1 MKIWMRLLAGSVIGV
16 LLGMYLPEAGGDT
29 REFFRIASEITLSV
43 GRYAIFPLVLF
54 SLAAGT
60 YELRSERKLVRVYL
74 KTIGLVVVTGA
85 VLIVLGTGAV
95 LVFSP
100 ARIPPIFQE
109 APAFDL
115 PTLLETVFQVFP
127 RNMFAMFADAG
138 VHLLPL
144 YVLAVIL
151 GLLFAGEQFGTE
163 PVAAFFDSAGRLMY
177 RLNSLVTEVIGIG
190 FIAFGARLIFNMRQV
205 AEFEIFAPLILV
217 LVILIL
223 ALVLVL
229 YPVLI
234 YFFGGRRNPYI
245 WLYAMLAP
253 GLAGFFSADAF
264 LSLGVLTRAGR
275 ENIGVP
281 RMIGTTVFPL
291 FAIVGKAGTGLV
303 AAAAFIVVLQSYTAL
318 EITVAEAI
326 WVMTTTFG
334 ISLLLGPVPGS
345 GVLVAL
351 GMLSN
356 AHAGGMEEAFV
367 MVQPII
373 PLLIALGVFLDVM
386 TAGFAAHLVAHSEE
400 ARAKIDPLDFV

>member
-29 REFFRIASEITLSV
+29 RRFFELASEIALSV
-43 GRYAIFPLVLF
+43 GRYVIFPLVLF

-60 YELRSERKLVRVYL
+60 YELRSERKLLRVYL
-74 KTIGLVVVTGA
+74 KTFGLIAVTGA
-85 VLIVLGTGAV
+85 VLVTFGTGGV

-109 APAFDL
+109 APAFEL
-115 PTLLETVFQVFP
+115 PTVLDTVFQVFP

-138 VHLLPL
+138 TQLLPL

-163 PVAAFFDSAGRLMY
+163 AVAAFFDSAGRLMY
-177 RLNSLVTEVIGIG
+177 RLNSLVIEIIGVG
-190 FIAFGARLIFNMRQV
+190 FVAFGARLIFNLREV

-217 LVILIL
+217 LVIMT
-223 ALVLVL
+223 LVLVL
-229 YPVLI
+229 GVYPLLI
-234 YFFGGRRNPYI
+234 YLLGGRRNPYI

-264 LSLGVLTRAGR
+264 LSLGVLTRIGR
-275 ENIGVP
+275 ENLGLP
-281 RMIGTTVFPL
+281 RMVGSTVFPL
-291 FAIVGKAGTGLV
+291 FAIIGKAGSGLV
-303 AAAAFIVVLQSYTAL
+303 ASAVFIVILQSYTAL
-318 EITVAEAI
+318 EITFAQAL
-326 WVMTTTFG
+326 WVMTTSFG

-356 AHAGGMEEAFV
+356 AHGGGMEEAFV
-367 MVQPII
+367 MIQPIA

-386 TAGFAAHLVAHSEE
+386 TAGFCAHLIAQSEDLR
-400 ARAKIDPLDFV
+400 ARIDPMDFA